1 LEAIEP
7 GIIALLVLVAGVAG
21 LVDAIAGGGGL
32 LCLPALLAAGLSP
45 AQALAT
51 NKLQGSFGTFSSTL
65 HFIRQGRIDLFAM
78 RWLVFWTMLGAIA
91 GTALVQSIDQA
102 FMARIVPWLL
112 ACAAF
117 YFLFSPR
124 LGDEDAHRRV
134 GEGLFALIF
143 GLTLGFYDGFF
154 GPGTGSF
161 WVLALVALQG
171 DGLIKATAKT
181 KLVNFTS
188 NIVSLFVFILGGQ
201 VVWTVGLAMAIGQL
215 IGGRVGASLVL
226 SRGASI
232 VRPMLVIVSLAITA
246 KLLLG
251 RVAI

>member
-1 LEAIEP
+1 LEVIDP
-7 GIIALLVLVAGVAG
+7 GILALLVLVAGVAG
-21 LVDAIAGGGGL
+21 LIDAIAGGGGL

-65 HFIRQGRIDLFAM
+65 HFVRQGQIDLLAM

-91 GTALVQSIDQA
+91 GTVLVQSIDQS
-102 FMARIVPWLL
+102 FMGKIVPWLL
-112 ACAAF
+112 AGAAL
-117 YFLFSPR
+117 YFLLSPR
-124 LGDEDAHRRV
+124 LSDADAHRRV
-134 GEGLFALIF
+134 NEGLFALIF

-215 IGGRVGASLVL
+215 IGGRIGASLVL
-226 SRGASI
+226 SKGATI

-246 KLLLG
+246 KLVWG
-251 RVAI
+251 G

>member
-1 LEAIEP
+1 
-7 GIIALLVLVAGVAG
+7 
-21 LVDAIAGGGGL
+21 
-32 LCLPALLAAGLSP
+32 
-45 AQALAT
+45 
-51 NKLQGSFGTFSSTL
+51 
-65 HFIRQGRIDLFAM
+65 
-78 RWLVFWTMLGAIA
+78 
-91 GTALVQSIDQA
+91 
-102 FMARIVPWLL
+102 
-112 ACAAF
+112 
-117 YFLFSPR
+117 
-124 LGDEDAHRRV
+124 V